1 LHTSGNSRANI
12 DNMESKMN
20 QNTSSTDA
28 GSTIFETLKE
38 ELLDLRIKPG
48 EEISESELCSR
59 FSVTRPPVRA
69 ALRRLSDIGLVEI
82 RPYYGT
88 YATLLDM
95 DKVYQIIH
103 MRILVESKII
113 QDYIESKPDGF
124 ELEELE
130 HNIRLQN
137 ILLEQPQVNYTKFY
151 ELDNDLH
158 STWFKKEHSEAIWD
172 IIQAQK
178 IEYTRFRML
187 DFVVTM
193 QYREMIDD
201 HAELVEAIKK
211 EDSEHIPAIIG
222 RHLNN
227 GLKRMGD
234 KIFTDYQQYI
244 TPPKDTAYWTEYNSR
259 Y

>member
-1 LHTSGNSRANI
+1 
-12 DNMESKMN
+12 MKPE
-20 QNTSSTDA
+20 NTSTDA
-28 GSTIFETLKE
+28 GSLIFDTLKE
-38 ELLDLRIKPG
+38 ELLDLRVKPG
-48 EEISESELCSR
+48 QEISESELCSR
-59 FSVTRPPVRA
+59 FSVTRPPVRT

-95 DKVYQIIH
+95 DKIYQIIH
-103 MRILVESKII
+103 MRILVESKVI
-113 QDYIESKPDGF
+113 QDYIASNPDGF
-124 ELEELE
+124 ALEELE

-137 ILLEQPQVNYTKFY
+137 ILLEQPQVDYTKY
-151 ELDNDLH
+151 YKLDNELH
-158 STWFKKEHSEAIWD
+158 NAWFSKSHCEAIWD

-193 QYREMIDD
+193 QYREMTDD
-201 HAELVEAIKK
+201 HAELVAAIKNGN
-211 EDSEHIPAIIG
+211 SESIPDIVG

-234 KIFTDYQQYI
+234 KIFTDYKQYI
-244 TPPKDTAYWTEYNSR
+244 IPPKDTTYWTEYNSR
-259 Y
+259 YYKGR